1 MGLIKGYKHLGE
13 FKKGD
18 IIIVGLKPCTFDHYE
33 ITKTKI
39 DKDSCRSNRGYED
52 ELTVEVSIYV
62 KERKEPFI
70 RSAYDTGWGWSSE
83 NIDKI
88 AKDIGLQFELTD
100 DDLKV
105 KYLNKENQKKVKEYI
120 KKLIMEENGWK

>member
-18 IIIVGLKPCTFDHYE
+18 IIIVGFKPCTFDHYK

-39 DKDSCRSNRGYED
+39 DKDACRSNRGYED
-52 ELTVEVSIYV
+52 ELTIEVSIYV
-62 KERKEPFI
+62 KERKEPLI
-70 RSAYDTGWGWSSE
+70 HSAYDVGWGWSPES
-83 NIDKI
+83 IDKI

-120 KKLIMEENGWK
+120 KKLIMEENGWE